1 MNTISSKNIIL
12 KMDKDNFPVY
22 FMESGE
28 SVKVETL
35 DCYANEFYEGG
46 DPETVKASNPA
57 TGPIFL
63 NSAKAGD
70 TLKVTIEKITLEDKG
85 VVRLT
90 KGNDV
95 LGSRIKK
102 KNLKVINI
110 NDEYATY
117 DDIKIPLKPMIG
129 VIGVAPK
136 GEEISNFSPGSHGG
150 NMDCNQVKENSVV
163 YLPVFQDGALLS
175 LGDLHAAMGDG
186 EIGNSGLETSG
197 VVQVRVQVRE
207 DIKIDNPVIIS
218 DDRLYCIAS
227 SESLDKAIDE
237 VMTNMADILVKYEN
251 MDDND
256 AIRLMTLVADLG
268 ICQIVNPLKT
278 VKLSIPLEYLKN
290 SKF

>member
-1 MNTISSKNIIL
+1 MKTISSKNIIL

-28 SVKVETL
+28 SVRVETL
-35 DCYANEFYEGG
+35 DCYANQFHEGG

-63 NSAKAGD
+63 NSARAGD
-70 TLKVTIEKITLEDKG
+70 TLKITIERIELESKG

-95 LGSRIKK
+95 LGSRIEK
-102 KNLKVINI
+102 KNLKVIDI
-110 NDEYATY
+110 LDDYATY

-136 GEEISNFSPGSHGG
+136 NEGISNFAPGSHGG
-150 NMDCNQVKENSVV
+150 NMDCKEIKENSVV
-163 YLPVFQDGALLS
+163 YLPIFQDGALLS

-197 VVQVRVQVRE
+197 VVQIRVQVRE
-207 DIKIDNPVIIS
+207 NIKINNPVVIS

-227 SESLDKAIDE
+227 NENLDAAIDE
-237 VMTNMADILVKYEN
+237 VMTNMLDILVKDEN
-251 MDDND
+251 MKEVD
-256 AIRLMTLVADLG
+256 AIRLMTLVTDLG